1 MYGELWSA
9 RFCFIS
15 RLRSLQYLCY
25 QYLRGVHTLRGQDH
39 FSETRRAGLNPV
51 QAWFH
56 NHALTRPSCSNLG
69 SNSSHHVIVLLLVTI
84 PTVYYDQNCNDDR
97 LKNEGLL
104 GRVSMSSRL
113 SRRLLT
119 YTASVVLLL
128 ILAYFVIP
136 IFNGNATVNRE
147 EIFSQSKFSET
158 SIIELGECVD
168 QNIQI

>member
-1 MYGELWSA
+1 M
-9 RFCFIS
+9 
-15 RLRSLQYLCY
+15 
-25 QYLRGVHTLRGQDH
+25 
-39 FSETRRAGLNPV
+39 
-51 QAWFH
+51 
-56 NHALTRPSCSNLG
+56 
-69 SNSSHHVIVLLLVTI
+69 IVLLLVTI

-168 QNIQI
+168 